1 MALPSRR
8 LQWLAQAVLIAGCI
22 GLDPGW
28 LLGGFS
34 LALVLMAALKL
45 LEARDRAGRRLV
57 ALLQLVGC
65 GLLAAQQ
72 PDLLPSLVQLLAAV
86 LSLAGLLQL
95 ESGQRLAWRVLL
107 RRSVQVLTAALP
119 IALVLFLL
127 VPRVSP
133 LGSGLNGPGARASTG
148 LSDSLD
154 PGSIATLA
162 SNQGPAA
169 RVAFSNNRPPPPQ
182 ERYWRVL
189 VHPLFNGNTWE
200 RDPRAETRRPPEP
213 MPAPASPQG
222 RDQIWLVEPSR
233 FTAVPWDGQGL
244 PVDPSLRLG
253 ADGELRLL
261 RPALER
267 RSYRLLEQPQP
278 LEWQR
283 QPPSWG
289 DLALPAESN
298 PRLLALGRSWATLPD
313 MSARVMAARA
323 FFQSQNFRYTTTPG
337 TLPERN
343 GLDVFL
349 FERRLGF
356 CGHYASAFS
365 ALMRAAGVPSRVVSG
380 YLGGSWIEP
389 FNGSSYLELR
399 QRNAHA
405 WSEVWLPGV
414 GWQRVDPTR
423 WVSGAGAADEQRTA
437 GLDAAGWP
445 LARQWRWLQRQW
457 WGLDMGWSRWW
468 LGFDR
473 SRQEDLLQWLL
484 GDRRWAL
491 GWLLLAGVAGCMG
504 AALLLLR
511 LQKREPR
518 DRLERQLQAL
528 LQALE
533 RLQITSEPGET
544 LESLTDRAA
553 RAFPALAEAL
563 AELAGLHR
571 EQRYAQGASPAP
583 RRRGD
588 RQRWQLALEQ
598 VKRHRINAISHG
610 SGSNR

>member
-1 MALPSRR
+1 M
-8 LQWLAQAVLIAGCI
+8 
-22 GLDPGW
+22 
-28 LLGGFS
+28 
-34 LALVLMAALKL
+34 
-45 LEARDRAGRRLV
+45 
-57 ALLQLVGC
+57 
-65 GLLAAQQ
+65 
-72 PDLLPSLVQLLAAV
+72 
-86 LSLAGLLQL
+86 
-95 ESGQRLAWRVLL
+95 
-107 RRSVQVLTAALP
+107 
-119 IALVLFLL
+119 
-127 VPRVSP
+127 
-133 LGSGLNGPGARASTG
+133 
-148 LSDSLD
+148 
-154 PGSIATLA
+154 
-162 SNQGPAA
+162 
-169 RVAFSNNRPPPPQ
+169 AFSNNRPPPPQ

-189 VHPLFNGNTWE
+189 VHPIFNGNTWE

-213 MPAPASPQG
+213 VPAPASLQG

-233 FTAVPWDGQGL
+233 FTAVPWNSQSL
-244 PVDPSLRLG
+244 PVDPSLRLE

-298 PRLLALGRSWATLPD
+298 PRLLALGRSWAALPD

-323 FFQSQNFRYTTTPG
+323 FFQSQGFRYTTTPG

-399 QRNAHA
+399 QSNAHA

-423 WVSGAGAADEQRTA
+423 WVSGASAADEQRTA

-445 LARQWRWLQRQW
+445 LARQFRWLQRQW

-473 SRQEDLLQWLL
+473 SRQEELLQWLL
-484 GDRRWAL
+484 GERRRAL
-491 GWLLLAGVAGCMG
+491 GWLLLAAVAACLG

-518 DRLERQLQAL
+518 DRLERELRAL

-533 RLQITSEPGET
+533 RLQITTEPGET
-544 LESLTDRAA
+544 MESLTERAA
-553 RAFPALAEAL
+553 SAFPALAEPL
-563 AELAGLHR
+563 AELAALHR
-571 EQRYAQGASPAP
+571 EQRYAPGGESAQRG
-583 RRRGD
+583 RRA
-588 RQRWQLALEQ
+588 RQRWQLALQQ
-598 VKRHRINAISHG
+598 VKRHRINAISRW